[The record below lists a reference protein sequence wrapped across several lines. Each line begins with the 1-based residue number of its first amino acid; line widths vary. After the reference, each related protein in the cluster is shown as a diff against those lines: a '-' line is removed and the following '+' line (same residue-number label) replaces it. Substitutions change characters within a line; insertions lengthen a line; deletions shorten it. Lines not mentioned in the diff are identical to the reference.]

1 MINKAILQGRVGK
14 DPEVRST
21 QGGKVANL
29 TLATS
34 ESWKDRNGEWQEK
47 TQWHN
52 VVIWN
57 EGSVKYV
64 ENNVRKGDML
74 FVEGMIETRKWQDQ
88 SGNDRY
94 TTEIVVKAFNGSV
107 KKVPTG
113 EKRGGD
119 RDDRRDDRDR
129 DRRDDRR
136 GRDNDRGSGGSRGGY
151 SRDLDDE
158 IPF

>member
-21 QGGKVANL
+21 QGGGKVANF

-52 VVIWN
+52 IVIWN

-74 FVEGMIETRKWQDQ
+74 FVEGQIETRKWQDQ
-88 SGNDRY
+88 SGNDRW
-94 TTEIVVKAFNGSV
+94 TTEIVIKAFSGSV

-136 GRDNDRGSGGSRGGY
+136 GRDDDRRGGGGGY

>member
-113 EKRGGD
+113 ER
-119 RDDRRDDRDR
+119 RNDDRRDDRDR

-136 GRDNDRGSGGSRGGY
+136 GRDDDRRGGGGGY
-151 SRDLDDE
+151 GRMDDEE
-158 IPF
+158 IPFAPEWR